1 MSNATF
7 DFNVFIKDSKESIM
21 NPKEYFSAM
30 RTEGGLGEPI
40 IKAVIYGLIAGV
52 IGFIWS
58 LLNIGAVG
66 GGLFGGAVGIMIL
79 IGSVIGAI
87 IGVFIGGVVVLI
99 ISAICGGKTDF
110 EPNMRIAASLMV
122 LMPISTFFGFAG
134 SIHYILGILVGFAIN
149 LYGLWML
156 YHALTQ
162 TLGGKEATAKILGY
176 VLAALLVLFLL
187 IGFATRRAVSKFDKW
202 GSEYVNEWEE
212 AGKEWEKASKEME
225 KQAKKLEEE
234 MQKALE
240 EIEVEE
246 VEEVPEEEQQ

>member
-1 MSNATF
+1 MSDTTF

-21 NPKEYFSAM
+21 NPKEYFSTM

-87 IGVFIGGVVVLI
+87 IGVFIGGVIVLI

-110 EPNMRIAASLMV
+110 EPNLRVAASLMV
-122 LMPISTFFGFAG
+122 LMPVSAFFGFAG

-156 YHALTQ
+156 YHSVTQ
-162 TLGGKEATAKILGY
+162 TLGGKEATAKIIGF
-176 VLAALLVLFLL
+176 VFAGLLVLFLL
-187 IGFATRRAVSKFDKW
+187 IGLVANRAVKKIDRW
-202 GSEYVNEWEE
+202 GSDFV
-212 AGKEWEKASKEME
+212 KELEQTEKEFEKASKEME
-225 KQAKKLEEE
+225 KQTKKMAEE

-240 EIEVEE
+240 EAEEAAEEDIE
-246 VEEVPEEEQQ
+246 